1 MEKLKFFQRRI
12 FDEPSFSLSTR
23 LKLARIL
30 LHKLNYTFL
39 EDIMSID
46 FVQSPLAEIYG
57 SNCFS
62 NAVMRETLPK
72 SIYKEILAVQAGEKE
87 LTLEA
92 AEVVAQAMREWA
104 IKKGATHYT
113 HWFHPLTGLTAEK
126 HDSFISPTH
135 DGGVLLEFSG
145 KELIKG
151 EPDASSFPSGGL
163 RATFEAR
170 GYTAWDVTSPAFL
183 KQDKTG
189 VTLCIP
195 TAFISYYGQALDKKV
210 PLLKSI
216 DALSKQAVRVLRA
229 LGNNT
234 SKRVFTTVGPEQ
246 EYFLV
251 DGEFYNKRPDLIL
264 TGRTVFG
271 ALPAKGQELEDHYF
285 GAIKE
290 RIADFMRELNY
301 ELWKV
306 GIPAKTQHNE
316 VAPNQFEIAPIYAN
330 SSAAV
335 DANQLVMETIRSV
348 ARRHGLEGLLHEK
361 PFAGVNGS
369 GKHNNWSM
377 ATDDGINLFEP
388 GDDPSSNARFLLFA
402 AAVVEA
408 VDRYALLIRSS
419 TATSANEHRL
429 GANEAPPAII
439 SIFFGGPLTEILDNI
454 AEGKAGGKTESGAKI
469 KIGVTS
475 LPTLPKDVSDRNRT
489 SPFAFTG
496 NKFEFRMVGSS
507 QSIATPNTYLN
518 VAVAQVLSEYADKLE
533 GASNKQEAIQNII
546 KESYSKHRKVVFNGN
561 NYSDEWVLEAERRGL
576 PNVRSAV
583 DALQILIRSE
593 TVSLFEAHQ
602 VLTKE
607 ELESRYHIYLEKY
620 SKQVNIEAG
629 VTIDLARRYI
639 FPAATSYASSLAQD
653 AAALAGIGANNT
665 AQSKRA
671 KRIAD
676 LASELFDETA
686 KLEIVL
692 NEAQGIE
699 DVFAQAKAYCEK
711 IRPGMDAVRS
721 RADAL
726 EKIVAK
732 NVWPFPGYEELLFKL

>member
-1 MEKLKFFQRRI
+1 MGCEQCC
-12 FDEPSFSLSTR
+12 SGQ
-23 LKLARIL
+23 
-30 LHKLNYTFL
+30 
-39 EDIMSID
+39 ID
-46 FVQSPLAEIYG
+46 FTRTPVAALYG
-57 SNCFS
+57 SNSFS
-62 NAVMRETLPK
+62 NAVMREKLPK
-72 SIYKEILAVQAGEKE
+72 NIYKEIAAVQNGEKE
-87 LTLEA
+87 LTLEV
-92 AEVVAQAMREWA
+92 AEVVAAAMRDWA
-104 IKKGATHYT
+104 IEKGASHYT

-126 HDSFISPTH
+126 HDSFISPLG
-135 DGGVLLEFSG
+135 DGKVIMEFSG

-189 VTLCIP
+189 TTLCIP

-229 LGNNT
+229 LGNT
-234 SKRVFTTVGPEQ
+234 ATKRVFTTVGPEQ

-251 DGEFYNKRPDLIL
+251 DREFYNKRPDLLL

-290 RIADFMRELNY
+290 RVADFMRELNY

-316 VAPNQFEIAPIYAN
+316 VAPNQFEIAPVYSN
-330 SSAAV
+330 STAAV

-348 ARRHGLEGLLHEK
+348 ARRHGMEGLLHEK

-369 GKHNNWSM
+369 GKHNNWAM
-377 ATDDGINLFEP
+377 ATNDGINLFDP
-388 GDDPSSNARFLLFA
+388 GENPESNARFLLFTT
-402 AAVVEA
+402 AVVEA
-408 VDRYALLIRSS
+408 VDRYALLLRASVAVS
-419 TATSANEHRL
+419 GNDHRL
-429 GANEAPPAII
+429 GANEAPPAIV
-439 SIFFGGPLTEILDNI
+439 SIFFGGPLTEIFDNI
-454 AEGKAGGKTESGAKI
+454 AEGKAGGKSESGSQI

-475 LPTLPKDVSDRNRT
+475 LPALPKDVSDRNRT

-518 VAVAQVLSEYADKLE
+518 AAVAQVLSEYADKLE
-533 GASNKQEAIQNII
+533 KAPDKNEAIQAII
-546 KESYSKHRKVVFNGN
+546 KESYSKHRRVVFNGN
-561 NYSDEWVLEAERRGL
+561 GYSGEWVREAERRGL
-576 PNVRSAV
+576 PNVKNTV
-583 DALQILIRSE
+583 DALAVLTGGE
-593 TVSLFEAHQ
+593 TVSLFEAHK

-639 FPAATSYASSLAQD
+639 FPAATSYAGALASD
-653 AAALAGIGANNT
+653 AAALAAIGAVNT
-665 AQSKRA
+665 PQAKRA
-671 KRIAD
+671 KQIAE
-676 LASELFDETA
+676 LANGLYDETA
-686 KLEIVL
+686 KLEAL
-692 NEAQGIE
+692 LAEAQGME
-699 DVFAQAKAYCEK
+699 DLFVQAKAYSEK
-711 IRPGMDAVRS
+711 VRPAMDAVRS
-721 RADAL
+721 KADGM
-726 EKIVAK
+726 EKLVSKEA
-732 NVWPFPGYEELLFKL
+732 WPLPGYEELLFKL

>member
-1 MEKLKFFQRRI
+1 MSCCEGRRG
-12 FDEPSFSLSTR
+12 EGV
-23 LKLARIL
+23 
-30 LHKLNYTFL
+30 
-39 EDIMSID
+39 D
-46 FVQSPLAEIYG
+46 FIRTPVAELYG

-62 NAVMRETLPK
+62 NAVMRERLPK
-72 SIYKEILAVQAGEKE
+72 NIYREILEVQAGEKE
-87 LTLEA
+87 LTLEV
-92 AEVVAQAMREWA
+92 AEVVAASMRDWA
-104 IKKGATHYT
+104 LEKGASHYT

-126 HDSFISPTH
+126 HDAFIAPTG
-135 DGGVLLEFSG
+135 DGGALMEFSG

-170 GYTAWDVTSPAFL
+170 GYTAWDLTSPAFL

-189 VTLCIP
+189 TTLCIP

-216 DALSKQAVRVLRA
+216 DALSKQAIRILRA
-229 LGNNT
+229 LGNNA
-234 SKRVFTTVGPEQ
+234 SKRVLTTVGPEQ

-251 DGEFYNKRPDLIL
+251 DREFYDRRPDLIL

-290 RIADFMRELNY
+290 RVADFMRELNY

-316 VAPNQFEIAPIYAN
+316 VAPNQFEIAPIYTN

-335 DANQLVMETIRSV
+335 DGNQLVMETIRCV
-348 ARRHGLEGLLHEK
+348 ARRHGMEGLLHEK

-377 ATDDGINLFEP
+377 ATDDGLNLFEP
-388 GDDPSSNARFLLFA
+388 GDDPASNARFLLFA

-419 TATSANEHRL
+419 AATSGNEHRL

-439 SIFFGGPLTEILDNI
+439 SVFFGGPLTEILDNI
-454 AEGKAGGKTESGAKI
+454 ADGKTGGRAESGATI

-475 LPTLPKDVSDRNRT
+475 LPSLPKDVSDRNRT

-518 VAVAQVLSEYADKLE
+518 VAVAQVLGEFADKLE
-533 GASNKQEAIQNII
+533 AAPNKHEAIQNII
-546 KESYSKHRKVVFNGN
+546 KESYAKHRKVVFNGN
-561 NYSDEWVLEAERRGL
+561 NYSAEWVMEAERRGL
-576 PNVRSAV
+576 PNVRGAV
-583 DALQILIRSE
+583 DALQVLVRNE
-593 TVSLFEAHQ
+593 TVALFEAHQ
-602 VLTKE
+602 VLTRE

-639 FPAATSYASSLAQD
+639 FPAVSSHAAALAQD
-653 AAALAGIGANNT
+653 AAALAGIGAGNA

-676 LASELFDETA
+676 LAGELFEETA
-686 KLEIVL
+686 RLEAAL
-692 NEAQGIE
+692 AEAQGIE
-699 DVFAQAKAYCEK
+699 DPFAQAKAYHEK
-711 IRPGMDAVRS
+711 IRPAMDLVRGK
-721 RADAL
+721 ADAL

-732 NVWPFPGYEELLFKL
+732 EAWPFPGYEELLFKL

>member
-1 MEKLKFFQRRI
+1 
-12 FDEPSFSLSTR
+12 
-23 LKLARIL
+23 
-30 LHKLNYTFL
+30 
-39 EDIMSID
+39 MSCCDDVCCCGSGID
-46 FVQSPLAEIYG
+46 FTETSVAELFG
-57 SNCFS
+57 SNSFS
-62 NAVMRETLPK
+62 NAVMRERLPK
-72 SIYKEILAVQAGEKE
+72 NIYKEILAVQTGEKE
-87 LTLEA
+87 LTLEV
-92 AEVVAQAMREWA
+92 AEVVAASMRDWA
-104 IKKGATHYT
+104 IEKGATHYT

-126 HDSFISPTH
+126 HDAFISPTG
-135 DGGVLLEFSG
+135 DGKVLLEFSG

-189 VTLCIP
+189 TTLCIP

-216 DALSKQAVRVLRA
+216 DALSKQAIRVLRA
-229 LGNNT
+229 LGNVT

-251 DGEFYNKRPDLIL
+251 DKKFYDQRPDLIL

-290 RIADFMRELNY
+290 RVADFMRELNY

-330 SSAAV
+330 STAAV
-335 DANQLVMETIRSV
+335 DANQLVMETIRTV
-348 ARRHGLEGLLHEK
+348 ARRHGMEGLLHEK

-377 ATDDGINLFEP
+377 ATDDGLNLFDP

-402 AAVVEA
+402 SAVVEA
-408 VDRYALLIRSS
+408 VDRFALVLRSS

-439 SIFFGGPLTEILDNI
+439 SVFFGGPLTEILDNI
-454 AEGKAGGKTESGAKI
+454 AEGKAGGKTESGAQI

-475 LPTLPKDVSDRNRT
+475 LPALPKDVSDRNRT

-518 VAVAQVLSEYADKLE
+518 VAVAQILSEYADKLE
-533 GASNKQEAIQNII
+533 GVSDKQEAIQNII

-561 NYSDEWVLEAERRGL
+561 NYSDEWVREAERRGL

-583 DALQILIRSE
+583 DALQVLIRSE
-593 TVSLFEAHQ
+593 TVSLFEAHK

-639 FPAATSYASSLAQD
+639 FPAATSYAASLASD
-653 AAALAGIGANNT
+653 ASALAAIGAT
-665 AQSKRA
+665 SVPQEKRA

-676 LASELFDETA
+676 LAAELFDETG
-686 KLEIVL
+686 KLETAL
-692 NEAQGIE
+692 AEAQGIE
-699 DVFAQAKAYCEK
+699 DVFAQAKAYNEK
-711 IRPGMDAVRS
+711 IRLGMDAVRS
-721 RADAL
+721 RADAI

-732 NVWPFPGYEELLFKL
+732 KAWPFPGYEELLFKL